1 MAEGVPRRVRVLDKR
16 VASTQVR
23 HHTIAK
29 MKSTARLCFYL
40 VALLIRFFGRIRI
53 ALGRSIAKT
62 FISNT
67 LFVSL
72 WMFEQKWFAIFE
84 N

>member
-53 ALGRSIAKT
+53 ALGRSIAAS

-67 LFVSL
+67 LFVSYMVVL
-72 WMFEQKWFAIFE
+72 SKNGFIFE